1 MKKTILVLITSI
13 VVLIACSKG
22 DSPSPTPSPTP
33 TPTPTPTPPP
43 ALNCTG
49 VDSKFSTVV
58 SVIIQNS
65 CNTSGCHN
73 AGSGNGPGP
82 LTNFTQISAAAS
94 AIRSSVESGRM
105 PKGSSLTEAQKNA
118 ISCWVA
124 SGAPNN

>member
-1 MKKTILVLITSI
+1 MSTVI

-22 DSPSPTPSPTP
+22 DSPSPTSPTP
-33 TPTPTPTPPP
+33 TPTPTPPTT
-43 ALNCTG
+43 LNCSG

-65 CNTSGCHN
+65 CNVTACHN
-73 AGSGNGPGP
+73 SGSTNGPGP
-82 LTNFTQISAAAS
+82 LTNFAQISASSA
-94 AIRSSVESGRM
+94 AIRNSIETGRM
-105 PKGSSLTEAQKNA
+105 PKSGSLTDAQKTA